1 MAMPSI
7 TDAELVGLNASGG
20 RVLSSASLTRRLWE
34 RARWLAEK
42 KPAIHWSWSDGD
54 DCPYVSTTLSTSGY
68 TAAATNLRTY
78 WTIGKSLVPAV
89 GNETGIVRLYVRQ
102 QDYTSGTLRAGLRVR
117 PQRITGAGVED
128 VGDWVD
134 LGTSSLGSSN
144 GWRSGT
150 FTVPAD
156 IRDDPFEAHVY
167 LTTWDGSAVSS
178 AQTRITAWSLCSE
191 GTAWSGAASRPFG
204 AHFRRQSGPPDD
216 AFTLRLLRDIHKDA
230 AAVPVVLAH
239 HSFLAQPTADNVN
252 AIARYVIPAMM
263 GAGDLTVW
271 IRCRTEDGTA
281 ATVNATLSSTDTTT
295 SAGAGLPA
303 AGGTT
308 ALASSTAVWKSIT
321 LAAVAGSPL
330 YLTVWVD
337 PDATDTAQI
346 AAVYATQDESA
357 DGAFFTGVPGWR
369 LLPLSTRDATPGA
382 PIVNSYSGGLGG
394 GTPVASETIQ
404 NLWTDRFAAL
414 NNAAWW
420 PQTRGPVTLPG
431 DWCVPND
438 ATVSSTSTKSLAS
451 PSALS
456 KLNARWGATQIVAAA
471 RVSTNGLA
479 IEDDEQLALV
489 AGIDGTALP
498 GSGPVAIGGRVPAD
512 AFRPFSGGDLTPGT
526 QQEVSVAVGYTD
538 AAGLPITG
546 LIPARVEGVAIWERP
561 PIGNANAVHRREY
574 QAVGSNIP
582 DNDAVTGV
590 SSSIV
595 VSGRAFLLKMPRA
608 HVVITHANAAQL
620 RVTLTDGTTTVRLAD
635 YGDLSGSGTQVFS
648 FSDSYEDDT
657 APDQPLSAFAGVSTT
672 DTWTLNVRDNAAGST
687 GTLDAWAVEFW

>member
-1 MAMPSI
+1 MPLPSI

-34 RARWLAEK
+34 RVRWLAEK

-54 DCPYVSTTLSTSGY
+54 DCPYVSTTLSTAGY

-117 PQRITGAGVED
+117 PQRIVGAGVED

-134 LGTSSLGSSN
+134 IGTTSLGASN

-178 AQTRITAWSLCSE
+178 AQVRITAWSLCSE
-191 GTAWSGAASRPFG
+191 GTAWPGASQRPFG
-204 AHFRRQSGPPDD
+204 AHFRRQTGTPDD
-216 AFTLRLLRDIHKDA
+216 VFTLRLLRDIHKDA

-239 HSFLAQPTADNVN
+239 HSFLAQPAAGAF
-252 AIARYVIPAMM
+252 AIARYIIPAPMSS
-263 GAGDLTVW
+263 APFTVW
-271 IRCRTEDGTA
+271 VRCGRTAGGTA
-281 ATVNATLSSTDTTT
+281 TLYGALTTSDTTT
-295 SAGAGLPA
+295 SAGAGVP
-303 AGGTT
+303 
-308 ALASSTAVWKSIT
+308 ASSDSAFVNVTDGWSSLSFT
-321 LAAVAGSPL
+321 PTAGSVS
-330 YLTVWVD
+330 YLVVWLD
-337 PDATDTAQI
+337 PGDPARTATI
-346 AAVYATQDESA
+346 SAVSGTQDELT

-369 LLPLSTRDATPGA
+369 LLPLSTRDAAPGQ

-394 GTPVASETIQ
+394 TTQLASETIQ

-414 NNAAWW
+414 NNASWW

-431 DWCVPND
+431 DWCVAND
-438 ATVSSTSTKSLAS
+438 ASVDSTASKGMAS
-451 PSALS
+451 PSARTL
-456 KLNARWGATQIVAAA
+456 LYARWGATQIVAAA

-489 AGIDGTALP
+489 AGVDGTALP
-498 GSGPVAIGGRVPAD
+498 GSGPVAVGGRVPRD
-512 AFRPFSGGDLTPGT
+512 AFRLFSGGDLTPGT
-526 QQEVSVAVGYTD
+526 QQDVSVAVGYTD
-538 AAGLPITG
+538 ATG
-546 LIPARVEGVAIWERP
+546 APVTGTIPARVEGVAVWERA

-574 QAVGSNIP
+574 QVVGSSIP

-590 SSSIV
+590 SDSIV
-595 VSGRAFLLKMPRA
+595 VSGRAFLLKTPRV

-620 RVTLTDGTTTVRLAD
+620 RITLTDGTTTIRLAD
-635 YGDLSGSGTQVFS
+635 YADLAGSGTQTFS

-657 APDQPLSAFAGVSTT
+657 ISDQLLSGFAGVSTA

-687 GTLDAWAVEFW
+687 GTLDEWAVEFW